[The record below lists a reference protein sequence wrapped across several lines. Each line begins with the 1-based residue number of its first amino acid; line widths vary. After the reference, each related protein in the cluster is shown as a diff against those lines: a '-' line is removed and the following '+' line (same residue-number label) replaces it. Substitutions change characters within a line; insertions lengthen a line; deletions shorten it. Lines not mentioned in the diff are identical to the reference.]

1 MEKDLWRD
9 PPGKAPPPRPSPA
22 QAPGVGSFAG
32 EKDLGE
38 TRLLRRG
45 RSLQASPGETFPS
58 TGPHP
63 CIRYC
68 KYGMPG
74 GLRRGIFLVG
84 GWLFESFGWARRGSV
99 APGRFVFARVVRRLR
114 PGAGGQQRAGECR
127 YFTWDFYHLL
137 YGLYGLSGSGRH
149 KAVARFL
156 YAGQMACCGDMP
168 LFFCPPSADNQVPPP
183 PKKFPRR
190 DSFARVRP
198 QTIKVLPPSK
208 KFPRRDLSARVRSQ
222 TIKAPPPPK
231 EIPRRRPPGIPHLQY
246 RMQ

>member
-1 MEKDLWRD
+1 
-9 PPGKAPPPRPSPA
+9 
-22 QAPGVGSFAG
+22 
-32 EKDLGE
+32 
-38 TRLLRRG
+38 
-45 RSLQASPGETFPS
+45 
-58 TGPHP
+58 
-63 CIRYC
+63 
-68 KYGMPG
+68 MPG
-74 GLRRGIFLVG
+74 GPRRGIFLVG

-127 YFTWDFYHLL
+127 YFTWDFYHL
-137 YGLYGLSGSGRH
+137 LYGLSGSGRH

-222 TIKAPPPPK
+222 TIKTPPPSK
-231 EIPRRRPPGIPHLQY
+231 EIPRRGPPGIPHLQY
-246 RMQ
+246 CMQ